1 MRRLLV
7 AAAVSGVL
15 AVPVSAVV
23 IGGGS
28 SAWAGSTVTC
38 ATLKGT
44 DTGTV
49 TISSCKPTNAQYK
62 TLSGKASKLATG
74 GALTWAPSKKTT
86 IVGGL
91 TTTSPGQ
98 GACPKGS
105 TEEISTGTVTGGT
118 ATYTHVGDTVSSK
131 VCLKGKT
138 LSLLK
143 GTKLDL

>member
-1 MRRLLV
+1 MRRLLLAV
-7 AAAVSGVL
+7 AVSSAL

-28 SAWAGSTVTC
+28 AWAGSSVTC
-38 ATLKGT
+38 AKL
-44 DTGTV
+44 TGSITGKV
-49 TISSCKPTNAQYK
+49 TISSCSPANSQYK
-62 TLSGKASKLATG
+62 TLSGTATKLASG
-74 GALTWAPSKKTT
+74 GTLTWAPSKKTT

-98 GACPKGS
+98 GKCPKGS
-105 TEEISTGTVTGGT
+105 TEEDSTGSVTGGT

-131 VCLKGKT
+131 TCLKGKT

-143 GTKLDL
+143 GTKMDL